1 MDVRDYAGFVAKVIP
16 LYLNL
21 AVANAMFGRDMQRD
35 VEEILDGKT
44 VTDREPLTC
53 EDKNFLTKLL
63 KTLHSIDYTDR
74 VGAPITEYPERSE
87 WRRSR
92 VGRSRAYEDKPEEAS
107 PAYDMEL

>member
-1 MDVRDYAGFVAKVIP
+1 M
-16 LYLNL
+16 
-21 AVANAMFGRDMQRD
+21 
-35 VEEILDGKT
+35 
-44 VTDREPLTC
+44 TC

-92 VGRSRAYEDKPEEAS
+92 VGQSSASALGDAGEAKEE
-107 PAYDMEL
+107 PQAYDMEL